1 MPGLVQSMMGGWAS
15 RRYRKEAEKHLAHL
29 RTLDNESIGLVLAIA
44 AHQRNALINEGTEM
58 RDLTALVQAQ
68 PMYQHGVANAVNALI
83 KAKRPHDALGMQVW
97 MHSLRAIADPNLM
110 PLAIGIWRELARG
123 KRHVAKARTLVK
135 GEIGFEL
142 DINMA
147 QEIPPEFADG

>member
-29 RTLDNESIGLVLAIA
+29 RDLGNESIGLVLAIT

-68 PMYQHGVANAVNALI
+68 PMYQHGIANAVNALI

-97 MHSLRAIADPNLM
+97 MHSLRAIADPSLM
-110 PLAIGIWRELARG
+110 PLAIAIWRELARG

-135 GEIGFEL
+135 SETGFEL

>member
-29 RTLDNESIGLVLAIA
+29 RNLDNDSMGLVLAIA
-44 AHQRNALINEGTEM
+44 THQRNALVNEGTEM
-58 RDLTALVQAQ
+58 RDLTALVRAQ
-68 PMYQHGVANAVNALI
+68 PMYQHDVAKAVNALI

-110 PLAIGIWRELARG
+110 PIAAAIWRELARG
-123 KRHVAKARTLVK
+123 KRHVAKARALVK
-135 GEIGFEL
+135 SETGFEL

-147 QEIPPEFADG
+147 QEIPPEFADD

>member
-29 RTLDNESIGLVLAIA
+29 RQLDNESIGLVLAIV
-44 AHQRNALINEGTEM
+44 AHQRNALINEGADM
-58 RDLTALVQAQ
+58 RDLTALVQAE
-68 PMYQHGVANAVNALI
+68 PMYQHSVANAVNALI
-83 KAKRPHDALGMQVW
+83 KSKRPHDALGMQVW

-110 PLAIGIWRELARG
+110 PFAISIWRELARG

-135 GEIGFEL
+135 SETGFEL